1 MAYERL
7 TAVANTLD
15 GFELARIDLDQR
27 SEGDVLGKAQSGTR
41 SHLKLLRVLRDEEII
56 VAAREAAENTLNNG
70 LTSTLE
76 REISKLLAER
86 EVEYL
91 DKG

>member
-1 MAYERL
+1 M
-7 TAVANTLD
+7 
-15 GFELARIDLDQR
+15 
-27 SEGDVLGKAQSGTR
+27 
-41 SHLKLLRVLRDEEII
+41 LRDEEII

>member
-1 MAYERL
+1 
-7 TAVANTLD
+7 
-15 GFELARIDLDQR
+15 
-27 SEGDVLGKAQSGTR
+27 
-41 SHLKLLRVLRDEEII
+41 
-56 VAAREAAENTLNNG
+56 VAARKAAEITLDQG

-76 REISKLLAER
+76 REIKKLLVER